1 MLIGRSEMLNTA
13 TCESGKQPPNT
24 MFWSAGALAIIATA
38 VSAILP
44 VLIGV
49 WQAQAGLRVDQA
61 GFVAA
66 TELLGQVAGTGVFLW
81 ASGKWP
87 LRTIAAAGL
96 CVLIVGNVAT
106 AASVDFSSLMLARAI
121 GGTGGGL
128 IRALSMMC
136 LAKAMSPGRA
146 FAVYAGAQV
155 TLAAATTAVIPHFIN
170 AQEPRLP
177 FLALSLV
184 SMIGFALCPFLPR
197 APAPSAPGNSPGR
210 TTTPLSALL
219 AIAAVF
225 VFFVGQGALWTYLAP
240 IGEHQS
246 IPASGVSHALT
257 LLNFAGLFGALGVGA
272 LAHRVNP
279 RLALTALLA
288 IEALSIVSLFNTH
301 SSFLFIASAGGF
313 YFSWCASFPFQFTII
328 AHSDATGRASA
339 VVPAADGL
347 GLSGGAALAGA
358 VLPIFGL
365 VSAGWICAVASVIG
379 LACFIVAAT
388 LSKQTASK
396 KQLRVKVQAA
406 TLER

>member
-1 MLIGRSEMLNTA
+1 MLIGRSEMLDTA
-13 TCESGKQPPNT
+13 TCGSGKQPPNT

-38 VSAILP
+38 VGAILP

-81 ASGKWP
+81 VSGKWT
-87 LRTIAAAGL
+87 LRRIAAAGL
-96 CVLIVGNVAT
+96 CVLIVGNLAT
-106 AASVDFSSLMLARAI
+106 AASVDFRSLILARAI

-128 IRALSMMC
+128 IRALCMMC

-155 TLAAATTAVIPHFIN
+155 TLAAVTTAVIPHFIE

-177 FLALSLV
+177 FLALSLA
-184 SMIGFALCPFLPR
+184 SMIGFALCPFLPS
-197 APAPSAPGNSPGR
+197 APAPSTPGNLPGR
-210 TTTPLSALL
+210 ASIPLSALL

-225 VFFVGQGALWTYLAP
+225 VYFVGQGALWTYLAP

-246 IPASGVSHALT
+246 IPQSGISHALT
-257 LLNFAGLFGALGVGA
+257 LLNFAGFFGALGVGA

-279 RLALTALLA
+279 RVALAALLA
-288 IEALSIVSLFNTH
+288 IEALSIVSLFNAH
-301 SSFLFIASAGGF
+301 SSTLFIASAATF
-313 YFSWCASFPFQFTII
+313 YFSWCASFPFQFTVI
-328 AHSDATGRASA
+328 AQSDATGRASA
-339 VVPAADGL
+339 VLPAADGL

-365 VSAGWICAVASVIG
+365 ASAGFICAAASVIG
-379 LACFIVAAT
+379 VACFIIASM

-396 KQLRVKVQAA
+396 KQMPVNVQAA